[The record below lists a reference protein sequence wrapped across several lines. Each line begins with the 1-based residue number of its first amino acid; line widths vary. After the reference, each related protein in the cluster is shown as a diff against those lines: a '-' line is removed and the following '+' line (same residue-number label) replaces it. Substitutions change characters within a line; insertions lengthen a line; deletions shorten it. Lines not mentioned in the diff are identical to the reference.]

1 MPPVSELSGYIL
13 FLPSASSVSVPYWQV
28 ESGAIVASGDLHLTG
43 GGPLLPGDGAAQTVL
58 ALIPTADAAVSWSP
72 LGELS
77 PKQAQTAARIK
88 VQQQSLSHDG
98 ELHIVTV
105 IASNHEN
112 AAIAPA
118 GEPQILAAL
127 MSAQTLKTG
136 LDILAAHGCDP
147 DILLPTG
154 LVITTSGSGS
164 GSGFLRVTVG
174 EEGFVRGPML
184 VIPNE
189 PALVTAIIGES
200 PITDLNATQTDTAL
214 LAAFADP
221 AINMR
226 VGAFAKRRARSGI
239 TVEQWKI
246 LGALLLTGLLASLL
260 LAVATWVKYDRAIT
274 REDAATLAAIQKL
287 VPNATNVTQGQI
299 ELSRTL
305 ASRGAAAQMSP
316 LAASAY
322 TILQQFPSVT
332 LRDLRYNG
340 DGILA
345 FTLAAPNVDGIN
357 QALLNMQQQGYKVTA
372 TPRQEASG
380 LAMADI
386 SMRAQ

>member
-1 MPPVSELSGYIL
+1 
-13 FLPSASSVSVPYWQV
+13 
-28 ESGAIVASGDLHLTG
+28 
-43 GGPLLPGDGAAQTVL
+43 
-58 ALIPTADAAVSWSP
+58 
-72 LGELS
+72 
-77 PKQAQTAARIK
+77 
-88 VQQQSLSHDG
+88 
-98 ELHIVTV
+98 
-105 IASNHEN
+105 
-112 AAIAPA
+112 
-118 GEPQILAAL
+118 
-127 MSAQTLKTG
+127 
-136 LDILAAHGCDP
+136 
-147 DILLPTG
+147 
-154 LVITTSGSGS
+154 
-164 GSGFLRVTVG
+164 
-174 EEGFVRGPML
+174 ML

-200 PITDLNATQTDTAL
+200 PITDLNAAQTDTAL

-239 TVEQWKI
+239 TVQQWKI

>member
-1 MPPVSELSGYIL
+1 MPSVSELSGYIL

-28 ESGAIVASGDLHLTG
+28 EAGAIAASGDLNLGG
-43 GGPLLPGDGAAQTVL
+43 GGPLWPGDSAAQSVL
-58 ALIPTADAAVSWSP
+58 ALIPTADATVSWSP
-72 LGELS
+72 IGALS

-88 VQQQSLSHDG
+88 VQQQTLSQGG
-98 ELHIVTV
+98 ELHIVSVT
-105 IASNHEN
+105 ASSHEN
-112 AAIAPA
+112 AAISPDD
-118 GEPQILAAL
+118 EPQILAAL

-147 DILLPTG
+147 DILLPAG
-154 LVITTSGSGS
+154 LVITTP

-189 PALVTAIIGES
+189 PALVTAIIDES
-200 PITDLNATQTDTAL
+200 PITDLNAVQTDTAL

-221 AINMR
+221 AINLR

-239 TVEQWKI
+239 TVQQWKI
-246 LGALLLTGLLASLL
+246 LGALLLTGLLASLF
-260 LAVATWVKYDRAIT
+260 LAVATWVKYDRAIA
-274 REDAATLAAIQKL
+274 REDAAALAAIQKL
-287 VPNATNVTQGQI
+287 VPGATDVTQGQM
-299 ELSRTL
+299 ELNRAL

-357 QALLNMQQQGYKVTA
+357 QALLIMQQQGYRVTA

>member
-28 ESGAIVASGDLHLTG
+28 EAGAIVASGDLHLAS

-58 ALIPTADAAVSWSP
+58 ALIPTADAAVSWNP

-77 PKQAQTAARIK
+77 PKQAQTATRIK
-88 VQQQSLSHDG
+88 VQQQSLSQDG

-112 AAIAPA
+112 TAITPA
-118 GEPQILAAL
+118 GEPQILTAL

-147 DILLPTG
+147 DIVLPTG
-154 LVITTSGSGS
+154 LVITTS

-200 PITDLNATQTDTAL
+200 PIADLSAAQTDTAL

-226 VGAFAKRRARSGI
+226 VGAFAKRQARSAT
-239 TVEQWKI
+239 TVQQWKI

-260 LAVATWVKYDRAIT
+260 LAVATWVKYDRAIA
-274 REDAATLAAIQKL
+274 REDTAALAAIQKL
-287 VPNATNVTQGQI
+287 VPNATDVTQGQI
-299 ELSRTL
+299 ELSRAL

-357 QALLNMQQQGYKVTA
+357 QALLIMQQQGYKVTA

>member
-127 MSAQTLKTG
+127 MSTQSLKTG

-154 LVITTSGSGS
+154 LVITTP

-189 PALVTAIIGES
+189 LALVTAIIGES

-226 VGAFAKRRARSGI
+226 VGAFAKRRVRSAI
-239 TVEQWKI
+239 TVQQWKL

-287 VPNATNVTQGQI
+287 VPNATNVAQGQI

-357 QALLNMQQQGYKVTA
+357 QALLIMQQQGYKVTA

>member
-88 VQQQSLSHDG
+88 AQQQSLSHDG

-105 IASNHEN
+105 TASSHEN
-112 AAIAPA
+112 AAIMPA

-127 MSAQTLKTG
+127 MSTQTLKTG

-154 LVITTSGSGS
+154 LVITTP

-189 PALVTAIIGES
+189 LALVTAIIGES

-239 TVEQWKI
+239 TVQQWKI

-357 QALLNMQQQGYKVTA
+357 QALLIMQQQGYKVTA

>member
-1 MPPVSELSGYIL
+1 MPSVSELSGYIL

-28 ESGAIVASGDLHLTG
+28 EAGAIVASGDLHLG
-43 GGPLLPGDGAAQTVL
+43 GGSPLWPGDGAAQTVL
-58 ALIPTADAAVSWSP
+58 ALIPTADATVSWSP
-72 LGELS
+72 IGALS

-88 VQQQSLSHDG
+88 VQQQTLSQGG
-98 ELHIVTV
+98 ELHIVSVT
-105 IASNHEN
+105 ASSHEN
-112 AAIAPA
+112 AAISPDD
-118 GEPQILAAL
+118 EPQILAAL

-147 DILLPTG
+147 DILLPAG
-154 LVITTSGSGS
+154 LVITTP

-189 PALVTAIIGES
+189 PALVTAIIDES
-200 PITDLNATQTDTAL
+200 PITDLNAVQTDTAL

-221 AINMR
+221 AINLR

-239 TVEQWKI
+239 TVQQWKI
-246 LGALLLTGLLASLL
+246 LGALLLTGLLASLF
-260 LAVATWVKYDRAIT
+260 LAVATWVKYDRAIA
-274 REDAATLAAIQKL
+274 REDAAALAAIQKL
-287 VPNATNVTQGQI
+287 VPGATDVTQGQM
-299 ELSRTL
+299 ELNRAL

-357 QALLNMQQQGYKVTA
+357 QALLIMQQQGYRVTA